1 MAQRSTPDGWVSP
14 ADAPSNVRVTVV
26 PGPRGRRP
34 ARPFRS
40 VGLVRHP
47 RSARIRASVRAR
59 LIIAAIAAVVAAGA
73 IIAVAPWSGRP
84 ASVDAVGAGGPRPVG
99 SPAPATEEDTTGAP
113 QIAAYRYPLGCLGIT
128 LSSDRSSMLG
138 APQPV
143 LGYGVYVTAVL
154 RRVNGVWRLAL
165 EATSPRCPAV
175 PLRTPSDRR
184 SSVAAT
190 APRRR
195 RSPAS
200 GRVARLL
207 RHGSD
212 DQPGAAA
219 ACQKLNPQR
228 VNTRMRFS
236 NPTR

>member
-34 ARPFRS
+34 ARPFRA
-40 VGLVRHP
+40 VGSIRHP
-47 RSARIRASVRAR
+47 RSARIRARVRAR

-128 LSSDRSSMLG
+128 LSADRSSMLG
-138 APQPV
+138 RHSPCWR
-143 LGYGVYVTAVL
+143 YGVYVTAVL

-175 PLRTPSDRR
+175 PLPDVVR
-184 SSVAAT
+184 SALVSCRHGT
-190 APRRR
+190 AP
-195 RSPAS
+195 
-200 GRVARLL
+200 
-207 RHGSD
+207 
-212 DQPGAAA
+212 
-219 ACQKLNPQR
+219 
-228 VNTRMRFS
+228 
-236 NPTR
+236 